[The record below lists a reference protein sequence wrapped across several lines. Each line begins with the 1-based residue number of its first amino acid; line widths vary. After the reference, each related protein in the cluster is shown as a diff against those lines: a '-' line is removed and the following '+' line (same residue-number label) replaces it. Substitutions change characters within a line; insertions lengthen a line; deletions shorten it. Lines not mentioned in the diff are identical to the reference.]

1 MYFVHYLMSNCIFVS
16 GISWD
21 VYLQCC
27 IVHITANIQIQIRR
41 KSYKRRYLETFPTGV
56 IIGLLAEKILLLAF
70 AWCLEY
76 CVNLPKRRCWDFII
90 FHMHSTLI
98 RFVWPGLDFV
108 KLFTVRF
115 HDCMCLKNSRVWI
128 LQSRLT
134 GFYDVLQFSATTLW
148 Y

>member
-1 MYFVHYLMSNCIFVS
+1 MHFLCQAFPGMFIYSVVLYTSLQIFR
-16 GISWD
+16 
-21 VYLQCC
+21 YK
-27 IVHITANIQIQIRR
+27 IRR
-41 KSYKRRYLETFPTGV
+41 KSYKKRYLETFPTGV
-56 IIGLLAEKILLLAF
+56 IIGLLAEKILLSAF

-98 RFVWPGLDFV
+98 RFVWPGLDFI

-128 LQSRLT
+128 LQSRPT